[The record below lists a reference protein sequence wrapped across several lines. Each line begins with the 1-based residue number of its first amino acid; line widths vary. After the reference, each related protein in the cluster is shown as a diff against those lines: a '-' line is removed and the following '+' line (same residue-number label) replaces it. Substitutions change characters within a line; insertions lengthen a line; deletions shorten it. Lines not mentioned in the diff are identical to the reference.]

1 MEFVPLILI
10 GAVFYLLILRPSQAR
25 AKAAQRV
32 QSELAPGVEVLT
44 TAGLYATVAEV
55 RDDSVILEVSP
66 GVTNRY
72 ARAAVARVIPPPAAE
87 DEAAPDND
95 AVPE

>member
-1 MEFVPLILI
+1 MEFVPLLLI

-32 QSELAPGVEVLT
+32 QAELAPGVEVLT

-55 RDDSVILEVSP
+55 RDDSVLLEVAP
-66 GVTNRY
+66 GVTSRY
-72 ARAAVARVIPPPAAE
+72 ARAAVARVIPPPAPEE
-87 DEAAPDND
+87 DAAPDGD
-95 AVPE
+95 AMPE